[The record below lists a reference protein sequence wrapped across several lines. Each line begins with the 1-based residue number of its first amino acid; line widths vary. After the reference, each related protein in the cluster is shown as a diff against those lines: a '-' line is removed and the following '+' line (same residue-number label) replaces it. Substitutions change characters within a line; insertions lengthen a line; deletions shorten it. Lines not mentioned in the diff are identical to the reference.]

1 MVNRQLSREKG
12 KMVALFVDLT
22 AAFDSV
28 DREILER
35 ALKEKGIREDLVGKC
50 MNMMRETR
58 NRVRIG
64 DELRE
69 VFWMGRGVRQGCP
82 LSPRVFNLS
91 TADLE
96 EYMKRGR

>member
-1 MVNRQLSREKG
+1 MI
-12 KMVALFVDLT
+12 ALFVDLT
-22 AAFDSV
+22 AVFDSV

-35 ALKEKGIREDLVGKC
+35 ALKEKGVREGLVVKC

-64 DELRE
+64 DELRK
-69 VFWMGRGVRQGCP
+69 VFWTGRGVRQGCP
-82 LSPRVFNLS
+82 LSPGVFNLS